1 MTTKPYLAI
10 EKSLKIRHF
19 FSLLN
24 LSDSCVQCV
33 YILVGDAHLE
43 LKDLEGVIVIELD
56 SLDNQGMLS
65 TPTHYFSPPHVYN
78 GAEK

>member
-1 MTTKPYLAI
+1 MIMKPYLAI
-10 EKSLKIRHF
+10 EKSDI

-24 LSDSCVQCV
+24 LSNNCVQCV

-56 SLDNQGMLS
+56 SLDNQGMS
-65 TPTHYFSPPHVYN
+65 ATPTHYFPPPHVYN